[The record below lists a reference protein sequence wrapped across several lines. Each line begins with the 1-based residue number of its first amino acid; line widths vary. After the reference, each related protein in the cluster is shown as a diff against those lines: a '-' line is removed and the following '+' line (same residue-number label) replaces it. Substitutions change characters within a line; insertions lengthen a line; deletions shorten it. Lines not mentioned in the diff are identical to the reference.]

1 MKITTGV
8 FRSFL
13 ASALLGLVPAFGA
26 EFDKRLSNLSTRT
39 QVGTGA
45 NVAVVGFVVGPGSSK
60 NVLIRAIGPGL
71 SAFGVS
77 GGLGDPKIDL
87 YDSST
92 PAKLVATND
101 NWSTATVGATT
112 FATVGAFNLGAGSRD
127 AALTATLAPGSYTAQ
142 VTGVANATG
151 IALVEVYDVTGPARL
166 MNLST
171 RAQVGTGA
179 SVLIS
184 GLAIAPGGG
193 ARKILVRAAGP
204 TLGSFGVAGTIA
216 DPAIAV
222 LDSTNTQIAANDNW
236 GTGNA
241 SSLTAAFA
249 QAGAFPFTAGSRD
262 AALIVDLPPGRNYT
276 IQVSG
281 VGDTTGVSL
290 VEVYDLT
297 AEGTASVT
305 VSATTASTDAKGAPP
320 AAFTLFRTGL
330 TTSPLTI
337 YYQLVGTAVP
347 GVDFAA
353 VPASV
358 TIPAGATSA
367 SVQIAAL
374 GSGDANA
381 LNKDTTLSILPGPGY
396 EIGGSSAAAVTIFY
410 NPGTLYVASLRI
422 PSTVT
427 ASTAYGTA
435 SLQLSADGRFAVVS
449 LNFSGLSSP
458 QTVAYLRYGNTG
470 EVGTEL
476 LRLPNGQ
483 VNGVSWV
490 FSGSGTLSAA
500 DLVKA
505 IQDGRIFLSVESARY
520 PSGELRGTFIQTSG
534 TLAFTPPPAPAA
546 LADAPLTS
554 ADAAR
559 FLTQGTFGPTKA
571 EIDAL
576 AGKKLADLNDWI
588 SAQIALPA
596 SLHLTATDED
606 WRTYTA
612 IADNPQY
619 SQQNRQAAWWKLALS
634 APDQLRQRVA
644 FALSEI
650 LVVSDQSGVLANNAR
665 AMANYYDIMT
675 RGALGNF
682 RTVLQEVTLSPI
694 MGVYL
699 TSLRNAKATFDASG
713 KAITLADE
721 NYAREIM
728 QLFTVGLYQLQP
740 DGILKVDPL
749 GVPIPAYDNKT
760 ITEMARVFTGLA
772 FYSANPVPNF
782 RGEPTNYLQPMMMY
796 PAFHDD
802 GAKTI
807 IGGVTLPANQG
818 AMKDLGDTLD
828 ALFNHPSTAPFIS
841 KQLIQRLVTSNPS
854 PGYVY
859 RVAQAFANNGRGVRG
874 DLGAVVRAILMDYE
888 ARSSAVAATASFGK
902 LKEPLLRATAV
913 LRAFN
918 GGAHNGRLGI
928 FNPEGTLAQAALR
941 APTVFNFFEPGYVY
955 PGELAAAGLVAPE
968 YQLLTDT
975 TAISMPNQLWN
986 YVYGTRSG
994 MPGTTT
1000 TLNPAEGTVAVLFD
1014 SAILAM
1020 ARNPQ
1025 ALVDYANL
1033 VLAAGSLPKSVTDGF
1048 VRAISAMPNSTA
1060 AAQGSTDI
1068 ERVRSA
1074 IYLTISVPQGAVQK

>member
-1 MKITTGV
+1 MKITTGF
-8 FRSFL
+8 FRSLL
-13 ASALLGLVPAFGA
+13 ASTVLGLVPASAA
-26 EFDKRLSNLSTRT
+26 EFNQRLSNLSTRT

-60 NVLIRAIGPGL
+60 NILIRAVGPGL

-77 GGLGDPKIDL
+77 GVLGDPKIDL
-87 YDSST
+87 FDSST

-101 NWSTATVGATT
+101 NWTAASVGATT
-112 FATVGAFNLGAGSRD
+112 FTTVGAFNLSTGSRD
-127 AALTATLAPGSYTAQ
+127 AALTATLSPGSYTAQ
-142 VTGVANATG
+142 VSGVANITG

-184 GLAIAPGGG
+184 GLSIAPGGG

-204 TLGSFGVAGTIA
+204 TLGSFGVTGTIV

-222 LDSTNTQIAANDNW
+222 LDSTSTQVASNNDW

-241 SSLTAAFA
+241 AALTAAFA
-249 QAGAFPFTAGSRD
+249 QAGAFPFTAGSKD

-297 AEGTASVT
+297 AEGSASVT
-305 VSATTASTDAKGAPP
+305 VAATTASTDAKGAPP
-320 AAFTLFRTGL
+320 AVFTISRSGL
-330 TTSPLTI
+330 TTSPLTV
-337 YYQLVGTAVP
+337 YYQLVGTAVA
-347 GVDFAA
+347 GVDFAS

-358 TIPAGATSA
+358 TIPAGAISA
-367 SVQIAAL
+367 SVRISAV

-422 PSTVT
+422 PSTVN

-449 LNFSGLSSP
+449 VTFSGLSSP
-458 QTVAYLRYGNTG
+458 QTVAYLRYGSTG

-483 VNGVSWV
+483 VSGVSWV
-490 FSGSGTLSAA
+490 FTGSGTLSAA
-500 DLVKA
+500 DMVKA
-505 IQDGRIFLSVESARY
+505 IQDGRIFLSIESSRY
-520 PSGELRGTFIQTSG
+520 PSGELRGTFVQTSG
-534 TLAFTPPPAPAA
+534 TLAFTPPPAPPA
-546 LADAPLTS
+546 LADAPLNAVDIS
-554 ADAAR
+554 R
-559 FLTQGTFGPTKA
+559 FLTQATFGPTKT

-576 AGKKLADLNDWI
+576 TGKKLADLNNWI

-619 SQQNRQAAWWKLALS
+619 SQQNRQAAWWKLALT

-644 FALSEI
+644 FALSE
-650 LVVSDQSGVLANNAR
+650 LMVVSDLNGVLANNAR
-665 AMANYYDIMT
+665 ALANYYDIMT
-675 RGALGNF
+675 RGAFGNF
-682 RTVLQEVTLSPI
+682 RTVLEEVTLSPI

-699 TSLRNAKATFDASG
+699 TSLRNSKATFDASG

-728 QLFTVGLYQLQP
+728 QLFTVGLSQLQP
-740 DGILKVDPL
+740 DGTLKVDPL
-749 GVPIPAYDNKT
+749 GVPIPSYDNKT
-760 ITEMARVFTGLA
+760 ITEMARVFTGMA

-807 IGGVTLPANQG
+807 IGGMTLPANQG
-818 AMKDLGDTLD
+818 ATKDLSDALD
-828 ALFNHPSTAPFIS
+828 ALFNHPNTAPFIS
-841 KQLIQRLVTSNPS
+841 RQLIQRLATSNPS

-902 LKEPLLRATAV
+902 LKEPLLRATEI

-918 GGAHNGRLGI
+918 GGANNGRVGI

-941 APTVFNFFEPGYVY
+941 ASTVFNFFEPAYVY
-955 PGELAAAGLVAPE
+955 PGDLAAAGLVAPE

-986 YVYGTRSG
+986 YIYGSRSG

-1000 TLNPAEGTVAVLFD
+1000 ALNPAEGTVAVLFD
-1014 SAILAM
+1014 STILAM

-1025 ALVDYANL
+1025 ALIDYANL
-1033 VLAAGSLPKSVTDGF
+1033 VLAGGSLPKTVTDGF
-1048 VRAISAMPNSTA
+1048 VRAITTMPNSTA
-1060 AAQGSTDI
+1060 AALGSTDV

-1074 IYLTISVPQGAVQK
+1074 IYLTVTVPQGAIHK